1 MFSPGPESADFLL
14 GEVTVGTQRGQG
26 GRIHQKCG
34 RLGFNPWVRKIPWRR
49 KWQLPPGFL
58 PGESPWTKEPGG
70 LQSMELQR
78 VRYNS
83 VINTA
88 TTASPAT
95 GASPSDSSTWSS
107 TAPGLLQHC
116 LLFLSSHVV
125 EAASCCINLW
135 FISQSL

>member
-49 KWQLPPGFL
+49 KWQLTPGFL

-95 GASPSDSSTWSS
+95 GH
-107 TAPGLLQHC
+107 LLQIPVPG
-116 LLFLSSHVV
+116 VV
-125 EAASCCINLW
+125 QPLGFYNTVSFFSPAM
-135 FISQSL
+135 